1 MKPCTVDFPY
11 LFENKKSIFEVQL
24 LINSNVL
31 LPPAAKREELIN
43 FPDQSQALGCAITP
57 IAIAAWDKVKRRRLC
72 ASLITACLKETLPPY
87 LIFSYV
93 SSISDRK

>member
-43 FPDQSQALGCAITP
+43 FPDQSQALGCAI
-57 IAIAAWDKVKRRRLC
+57 K
-72 ASLITACLKETLPPY
+72 
-87 LIFSYV
+87 
-93 SSISDRK
+93 